1 MHLMDC
7 VFAQAVRCAETIG
20 IFQWHRL
27 RDKLPDAELQEYK
40 NIAHCLY
47 ILDKQICWTAG
58 VSPRVLKSEI
68 QLDLTPSNESFKSL
82 AVKAELA
89 AIGETIFSQVYAGH
103 VKSRTE
109 EEVHG
114 VVGSI
119 SKRLDDWLV
128 MSGVDVE
135 ATNRQ
140 PESCPAHSALVF
152 SSACAKLLL
161 IRPFKGHSDALFQ
174 QHRSIAATC
183 VRLLESLWTSAIGA
197 RHQVSVPL

>member
-1 MHLMDC
+1 MDC

-27 RDKLPDAELQEYK
+27 REKLPEAELQEYK

-68 QLDLTPSNESFKSL
+68 QLDLTPSNELFRPL

-89 AIGETIFSQVYAGH
+89 AIEETIFSQVYAGH

-109 EEVHG
+109 EEVRD

-119 SKRLDDWLV
+119 SQRLDNWLV

-183 VRLLESLWTSAIGA
+183 VRFLESLWKSAIGA
-197 RHQVSVPL
+197 RHQVFVPL